1 MDGLAE
7 KIYISLLN
15 GDVNIS
21 RERAKELAEL
31 AMQLA
36 GIFHRASTDK
46 AYEECF

>member
-21 RERAKELAEL
+21 SDKAEELAALSIKL
-31 AMQLA
+31 AV
-36 GIFHRASTDK
+36 IFHTALMDK
-46 AYEECF
+46 TYAECF